1 MRGEAS
7 KVKEIWPFGLRN
19 YKIDLCTINLSLT
32 NSRKWSKLGDISSI
46 LCTKMSLVKQDIIIK
61 NMHFR
66 IFGLI
71 TVHYTSSVSKH
82 SPLWF
87 LRWSYSSSLGVKEEA
102 VFVVFLSPE
111 RKTYSALNVKICWI
125 RRNLMETVPR
135 EGIFRFQFYPL
146 WRGLRT
152 TFNGL
157 MWKVEKNTGNKAGL
171 SSCTVRTNGKTITV
185 IPFETKS
192 I

>member
-7 KVKEIWPFGLRN
+7 KVKEIWPFGLWN
-19 YKIDLCTINLSLT
+19 YKIDLCTINLYLT
-32 NSRKWSKLGDISSI
+32 NSWKWSKRGDLSSI
-46 LCTKMSLVKQDIIIK
+46 LRTKMSLAKQDIIIK

-71 TVHYTSSVSKH
+71 TVHYLIKPSISKH

-87 LRWSYSSSLGVKEEA
+87 LRWSYSSSLGVKDEA
-102 VFVVFLSPE
+102 VFVVFLSPK
-111 RKTYSALNVKICWI
+111 RKTYSALTVKICWI

-146 WRGLRT
+146 WSGFRK

-157 MWKVEKNTGNKAGL
+157 M
-171 SSCTVRTNGKTITV
+171 RKTRGIKLGFLLALFGQMGR
-185 IPFETKS
+185 PS
-192 I
+192 Q